1 MARYRHPFTVGLPLE
16 QWPALD
22 QTAWSSA
29 NQAGDLLTGSGPAA
43 KWKPKTR
50 RTVMKA
56 YGNWLRYLEQTGQ
69 LKDVFTVGGRLTT
82 ENLKG
87 YIATLRARVSAR
99 TAVTQLRSLSQ
110 AVLAL
115 DPDTD
120 RELLKLVIS
129 RLERIAPTSRSKS
142 ERLKS
147 PTELVGLGE
156 HLMSTWQ
163 QRAAHDPRLN
173 AMDYRDGLMIAFLLR
188 CPIRLE
194 NLAQMRVGQHLT
206 REARRW
212 RVMFEPE
219 EMKGGRALAFDF
231 PEELSQ
237 ALDTY
242 LTTIHP
248 MLCDGPQAG
257 APLWPSLHKKK
268 RQLTEHGIY
277 TRITEIT
284 SAHFARPVT
293 PHMFRDAAAT
303 FIAEMTPE
311 RARMAA
317 AVLQHRSFETT
328 RRHYIHGQ
336 QHLAAKRYHQAIAE
350 LVARVDNKPSR

>member
-1 MARYRHPFTVGLPLE
+1 
-16 QWPALD
+16 
-22 QTAWSSA
+22 
-29 NQAGDLLTGSGPAA
+29 
-43 KWKPKTR
+43 
-50 RTVMKA
+50 MKA

-82 ENLKG
+82 EILKG
-87 YIATLRARVSAR
+87 YIAALRVRVSAR

-129 RLERIAPTSRSKS
+129 RLERIAPTSRTKS
-142 ERLKS
+142 ESLRS
-147 PTELVGLGE
+147 PTEIVGLGE
-156 HLMSTWQ
+156 HLM
-163 QRAAHDPRLN
+163 
-173 AMDYRDGLMIAFLLR
+173 
-188 CPIRLE
+188 
-194 NLAQMRVGQHLT
+194 NLAQMRVGQHLM

-219 EMKGGRALAFDF
+219 EMKGARALAFDF

-257 APLWPSLHKKK
+257 APLWPSLQKSK

-328 RRHYIHGQ
+328 HRHYIHGQ